1 MRYVVQKSVVQVIGH
16 IWMPAVTAAMEYQLS
31 SYDVEN
37 ARDENGLL
45 TRESV
50 SDWLARN
57 AGDFQSVADFRADLA
72 DGDRDVVIEW
82 SDEESELTYS
92 DCMYPDLD

>member
-1 MRYVVQKSVVQVIGH
+1 MRYVVQKSLVQVIGI
-16 IWMPAVTAAMEYQLS
+16 IWMPATTAAMEYQLS

-50 SDWLARN
+50 LDWLNRN
-57 AGDFQSVADFRADLA
+57 AGDFQSVTDFRADIA

-82 SDEESELTYS
+82 ADEESELTYS